1 MEANIAAKAKARI
14 LDVGSI
20 NMDLVVR
27 AQRFPVAGETLR
39 GEGFKLVPG
48 GKGSNQAVAAS
59 RLGGT
64 VKMIGRVGADT
75 FGPAL
80 KKTLEDAGVD
90 AAEVKPDP
98 NAATGVAFIILDA
111 AGQNS
116 IIIAQGAN
124 LTVLPQDLHTLG
136 KLFDDSNVLLLQLEI
151 PMESVVEAVKMAK
164 ERGVKV
170 VLDAG
175 PPTPL
180 SKELIKQIDVLSPN
194 ETEASA
200 LLGREVAPTAED
212 AEKAAKE
219 LLARGAGAVVF
230 KLGERGCLVVTKD
243 EVVHLPSYI
252 VEVVDTTG
260 AGDAFTAALAV
271 ALGEGKS
278 LREASVFA
286 SAAGALAVTKFGA
299 QPSMPARAEVERFLA
314 NPPKTR
320 PI

>member
-1 MEANIAAKAKARI
+1 MASQI
-14 LDVGSI
+14 LVVGSI

-39 GEGFKLVPG
+39 GEGFKVVPG

-59 RLGGT
+59 RLGGS
-64 VKMIGRVGADT
+64 VKMVGRVGADT
-75 FGPAL
+75 FGPTL
-80 KKTLEDAGVD
+80 RKTLEDAGVD
-90 AAEVKPDP
+90 ATEVKADP

-111 AGQNS
+111 SGQNS

-124 LTVLPQDLHTLG
+124 LSVKPENLRTLEP
-136 KLFDDSNVLLLQLEI
+136 LFEKSDVLLLQLEI
-151 PMESVVEAVKMAK
+151 PMESVEEAVKIAK
-164 ERGVKV
+164 EKGARV

-180 SKELIKQIDVLSPN
+180 TDKLIKQIDVLSPN

-200 LLGREVAPTAED
+200 LLGREVAPTAKD
-212 AEKAAKE
+212 AEAAARE
-219 LLARGAGAVVF
+219 LLAKGAGSVVF
-230 KLGERGCLVVTKD
+230 KLGERGCLVVSKD
-243 EVVHLPSYI
+243 EVIHLPSYI
-252 VEVVDTTG
+252 VDVVDTTG

-278 LREASVFA
+278 LKEASLFA

-299 QPSMPARAEVERFLA
+299 QPSMPGRADVDKFLA

-320 PI
+320 E